1 MQLAEKARIPG
12 CVAAPRRNARILTV
26 TVALQ
31 MLCPGAAG
39 LPDLDR
45 IREILQRIQ
54 EILAMGGVALAT
66 AASLLFIT
74 AWVLSHLR
82 RPVKT
87 AEKAKPIL
95 SSVSLG
101 LSWFPVGLTLVA
113 GLGVVFP
120 PLTPFILKA
129 FAGAV
134 LVAAL
139 SWCLAV
145 ATLLAGGSARDLSR
159 ARKALLLSG
168 TPWYCLVV
176 YLATYL

>member
-1 MQLAEKARIPG
+1 MA
-12 CVAAPRRNARILTV
+12 CVSL
-26 TVALQ
+26 
-31 MLCPGAAG
+31 AG

-45 IREILQRIQ
+45 IREILKRVQ
-54 EILAMGGVALAT
+54 EILAMGGVALA
-66 AASLLFIT
+66 AAGSLLFIA

-95 SSVSLG
+95 SSLSLG
-101 LSWFPVGLTLVA
+101 LSWLPVGLTA
-113 GLGVVFP
+113 AAATGVVFP
-120 PLTPFILKA
+120 PLAPFILKC

-134 LVAAL
+134 LAAAL
-139 SWCLAV
+139 SWAFAV
-145 ATLLAGGSARDLSR
+145 ATVLAGGSARDLSR